1 MLPQVRAY
9 LSQLSQPHCHLVPAD
24 NIISY
29 LDTNLMLLYP
39 RLHPANLRRV
49 LESIWVQVLQEVV
62 DTTSRNSKVRRT
74 PAGRVAAG

>member
-1 MLPQVRAY
+1 MMPQVHSY
-9 LSQLSQPHCHLVPAD
+9 LTQLSQPHCHLVPAD

-49 LESIWVQVLQEVV
+49 LDSIWGQVLKAIV
-62 DTTSRNSKVRRT
+62 DTTTRNSKVENV
-74 PAGRVAAG
+74 G